1 MMMQHWVAYSPCSG
15 PQKEARKKVT
25 VEEMKAVLE
34 VVEEEEMKE
43 EGVEVVAA

>member
-1 MMMQHWVAYSPCSG
+1 MMMQDWVAYYLCSG
-15 PQKEARKKVT
+15 PQKEAWKKVM

-34 VVEEEEMKE
+34 VVEEEGMKE